1 MFVLFKLKVH
11 VISVQIR
18 QDPWFFF
25 IIIKKQQNHKWL
37 TIESIKSY
45 RGLLFSKSAC
55 NRNPTVSEMLTIID
69 HILFVINICFF
80 FSFTI
85 LCYKKHIDGRK
96 CGCGQYLNVVLGV
109 LCVLAFIAFCT
120 VLGLYIKGNI
130 DFI

>member
-1 MFVLFKLKVH
+1 MFVLFKLQVH

-37 TIESIKSY
+37 TIESINSY

-80 FSFTI
+80 FIYNFM
-85 LCYKKHIDGRK
+85 L
-96 CGCGQYLNVVLGV
+96 
-109 LCVLAFIAFCT
+109 
-120 VLGLYIKGNI
+120 
-130 DFI
+130 

>member
-37 TIESIKSY
+37 TIESINSY

-55 NRNPTVSEMLTIID
+55 NRNPTVSEMLTVID

-80 FSFTI
+80 FIYNFM
-85 LCYKKHIDGRK
+85 L
-96 CGCGQYLNVVLGV
+96 
-109 LCVLAFIAFCT
+109 
-120 VLGLYIKGNI
+120 
-130 DFI
+130 